1 MFDAARLPTVAP
13 VLETTNTFAT
23 PPTLMLTLLF
33 PCTETFELPLM
44 IEVPALT
51 VIPVNC
57 EPLPMK

>member
-13 VLETTNTFAT
+13 VFETTNTFAT

-33 PCTETFELPLM
+33 PCTETFELPLI

-51 VIPVNC
+51 VIPVN
-57 EPLPMK
+57 